1 MKPILIVAFNI
12 PGAWDKVVKIVLEK
26 GVKQRLQAY
35 DEYALAVYNL
45 LVHIGHPEMRP
56 MACEKAGYTEKML
69 WDYWANYFFIG
80 ADSEH
85 AHSYAKRLKEPV
97 DQYQL
102 VANMLREIPYSRRA
116 VMVISK
122 PEDLLSEY
130 APCVRELNFYC
141 LPPDYDKI
149 NLTVM
154 MRSWDV
160 YSAGNPD
167 LASFQM
173 ANEMVAKLADKET
186 GTLTVLATNAHI
198 YKRTLKVLVAMKRD
212 ENHKTFLQVMK
223 EVK

>member
-1 MKPILIVAFNI
+1 MYPVLVGAFDISSAWYRIVQA
-12 PGAWDKVVKIVLEK
+12 VLEK
-26 GVKQRLQAY
+26 GVKQKLQAY
-35 DEYALAVYNL
+35 DEYALTVYNL
-45 LVHIGHPEMRP
+45 LVHIEHPEIRP
-56 MACEKAGYTEKML
+56 MACAEAGYTEKML

-80 ADSEH
+80 VDSEH

-102 VANMLREIPYSRRA
+102 VANMLRETPYSRRA

-141 LPPDYDKI
+141 LPPDYDRV

-186 GTLTVLATNAHI
+186 GALTVLATNAHI
-198 YKRTLKVLVAMKRD
+198 YKRTLEVLAAKKKD
-212 ENHKTFLQVMK
+212 DNHKTFLQVMK